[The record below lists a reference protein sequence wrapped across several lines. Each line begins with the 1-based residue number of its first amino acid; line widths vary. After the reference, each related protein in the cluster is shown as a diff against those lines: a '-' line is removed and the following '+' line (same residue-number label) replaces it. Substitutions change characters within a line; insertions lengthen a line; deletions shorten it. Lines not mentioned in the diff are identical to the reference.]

1 MDWNKAM
8 IYVIAVHI
16 TYIKTLDFNWQT
28 STLIQAKEQSA
39 GIMNIEGHA
48 KNDDLSEVHFWE
60 KKRKQTSDLQST
72 ISFCDVPYTF
82 PSVAIGESL
91 LTSLLHFSL
100 LAYTT
105 NLIEAVA
112 VYTNKFQKWKNLIKL
127 SNLRNLQL
135 FANNIEGRISHQKLR
150 N

>member
-28 STLIQAKEQSA
+28 STLIQANEQSA
-39 GIMNIEGHA
+39 GIMIIEGHA

-91 LTSLLHFSL
+91 LTSLF
-100 LAYTT
+100 TFF
-105 NLIEAVA
+105 LIGI
-112 VYTNKFQKWKNLIKL
+112 YD
-127 SNLRNLQL
+127 
-135 FANNIEGRISHQKLR
+135 
-150 N
+150 